1 MTRPVLRA
9 AFGYAPTAT
18 SVTWTDITPWLNLK
32 SGIRIS
38 RGASDELSQTQP
50 SLMNLVLDNEDGRF
64 SSGLAT
70 SPYYP
75 HVRPNCPIQL
85 GVLTGGKNLIQS
97 PTFESNVTT
106 GWTASTSTPPLAF
119 AADGTRAHAGT
130 RSLLIDWQNTG
141 TGGIVEQ
148 IVYDLRIGQTYT
160 LSGWVWVP
168 AGDAAV
174 RWKLD
179 TGALGTASSG
189 TASWVQITL
198 TFTATSTSHTVQIT
212 TAASPP
218 TAGDRVWLDDVQ
230 LESGASVTSLDTV
243 GTRIHWR
250 FYGMV
255 NGWKPSWAGL
265 EPTVAVSATDL
276 FKHLNK
282 QPQLG
287 SLLSEEIKQARPVIY
302 YPLTEPSTSS
312 SAGDVAGTGGGSLVQ
327 AQVGTGGSVSFGQD
341 DGPPATGTSSVT
353 FAPAS
358 ASNGIRLDA
367 DMGPAVTA
375 ATISDFIKFEC
386 WFKTS
391 TPNRQFYYCRDE
403 TFQYQIAFT
412 LNSSGYLTV
421 EHTDVGGTRTVSVI
435 GSTNLADGQWHH
447 ILYTEYLKD
456 IYVDGGA
463 PIDVLSL
470 PFMYALKYLTLGG
483 NAGALWEGSIAHAV
497 IYSGTAVD
505 SALLAAHY
513 DAGANGYS
521 GEDADER
528 VLRLAGYAGIA
539 AVDAVGDFSPVD
551 SQGPGGSS
559 ALELMRVV
567 ETTEGGKLISH
578 RDGHA
583 LLFQSRTVR
592 YNAPVAVTLAFADL
606 ETDEASLPTDDQKQ
620 VNQLTARRPGG
631 ATQRVVSAESVDA
644 FGPYPKDLTII
655 RMTDLE
661 AVDAAHWIVSRYA
674 VPEPELRDV
683 PVQAYSLPTAT
694 YQALLDAD
702 ISSVLEITALP
713 DEAPA
718 PSTTAAVEGYVEYL
732 GLNSHLINFHTS
744 RAQIGAV
751 WGLDDPAYSVL
762 GTTTRLAY

>member
-1 MTRPVLRA
+1 MRPVLRA

-18 SVTWTDITPWLNLK
+18 SVTWTDITRWLNLK
-32 SGIRIS
+32 ASVRVS
-38 RGASDELSQTQP
+38 RGASDELTQTQP
-50 SLMNLVLDNEDGRF
+50 SLMSLTLDNEDGRF
-64 SSGLAT
+64 SSGLAS

-75 HVRPNCPIQL
+75 YVRPNCPIQL
-85 GVLTGGKNLIQS
+85 GVLTGGKNLAQS
-97 PTFESNVTT
+97 PSFEGGVTT
-106 GWTASTSTPPLAF
+106 GWAASTSTPPLAV
-119 AADGTRAHAGT
+119 AADGTRAHSGT
-130 RSLLIDWQNTG
+130 QSLLIDWQSTG
-141 TGGIVEQ
+141 TGGVVEQ

-174 RWKLD
+174 RWKLVD
-179 TGALGTASSG
+179 TGAVGTASAV
-189 TASWVQITL
+189 TAAWTQISL
-198 TFTATSTSHTVQIT
+198 TFTATSTSHTIGIT

-218 TAGDRVWLDDVQ
+218 AAGDRVWLDDVQ
-230 LESGASVTSLDTV
+230 VESGASVTSFDSAGTV
-243 GTRIHWR
+243 IHWR

-255 NGWKPSWAGL
+255 NGWKSTWRGL
-265 EPTVAVSATDL
+265 EPVVVLTATDL

-287 SLLSEEIKQARPVIY
+287 SLLAEEIKQAQPVIY
-302 YPLTEPSTSS
+302 YPLTEPSTST

-327 AQVGTGGSVSFGQD
+327 AQVGSGGTVTFGQQ
-341 DGPPATGTSSVT
+341 DGPPATGATAVT

-367 DMGPAVTA
+367 DMGPAATA
-375 ATISDFIKFEC
+375 STTTDFIKFEC
-386 WFKTS
+386 WFKT
-391 TPNRQFYYCRDE
+391 TTANRQFYHCRDE

-412 LNSSGYLTV
+412 LNASGYLTI
-421 EHTDVGGTRTVSVI
+421 EHTDVGGTRTASVI

-447 ILYTEYLKD
+447 VVYTEYLKD
-456 IYVDGGA
+456 VYIDGGA
-463 PIDVLSL
+463 PIDVIFL
-470 PFMYALKYLTLGG
+470 PFMYALKYMTIGG
-483 NAGALWEGSIAHAV
+483 NTGALWEGSVAHAV
-497 IYSGTAVD
+497 LYTGTAVD

-513 DAGANGYS
+513 DAGANGFS

-528 VLRLAGYAGIA
+528 MLRLAGYAGIA
-539 AVDAVGDFSPVD
+539 SIDAQGDFSPVD

-559 ALELMRVV
+559 ALEMMRVV
-567 ETTEGGKLISH
+567 EATEAGKLVSH
-578 RDGHA
+578 RDGHG

-592 YNAPVAVTLAFADL
+592 YNAPVAVSMAFADL

-631 ATQRVVSAESVDA
+631 ATQRVVSAESVAA
-644 FGPYPKDLTII
+644 FGPYPKDLSII
-655 RMTDLE
+655 KTSDTE

-674 VPEPELRDV
+674 VPEPELREV
-683 PVQAYSLPTAT
+683 PVKAYSLPAAT
-694 YQALLDAD
+694 YAALLEAD

-718 PSTTAAVEGYVEYL
+718 PTTTATIEGYSEEL
-732 GLNSHLINFHTS
+732 GLNSHFIQFHTS

-751 WGLDDPAYSVL
+751 WGLDHTTYSVL